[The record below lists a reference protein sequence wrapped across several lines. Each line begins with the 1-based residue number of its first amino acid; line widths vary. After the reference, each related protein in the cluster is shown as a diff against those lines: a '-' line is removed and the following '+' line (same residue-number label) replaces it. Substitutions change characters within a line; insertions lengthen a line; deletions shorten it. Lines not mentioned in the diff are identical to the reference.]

1 MALLNTVF
9 FLHTVTLP
17 RVQVCTFTCVWIC
30 SHFPCSSCQTVAELS
45 SFSPSYRQAAE
56 VLVHLESSYPH
67 LSLEPL
73 TFRQEGRFLEIYK
86 PLSRLAGI
94 GEGEEEDG
102 ADDSGDDENL
112 RPSPPYPDP
121 YNFEEPQAGLKM
133 FPPGGPAMDNPMLLF
148 HSFFP
153 QRIDLEPLASLMAA
167 EDLLSSTQFSLQ
179 KLAKQRDFINKHIEK
194 SSFTCKVWG
203 AWCGRGH
210 VHVRV
215 CVCVCVCVVGKI
227 SIVLTQA
234 LKICVEEVAMIVLC
248 PVDRLGECA

>member
-1 MALLNTVF
+1 M
-9 FLHTVTLP
+9 
-17 RVQVCTFTCVWIC
+17 CTCYVDLFP
-30 SHFPCSSCQTVAELS
+30 SPCSSCQTVAELS

-73 TFRQEGRFLEIYK
+73 TFRQEGLFLEIYK
-86 PLSRLAGI
+86 PLSLAGT

-102 ADDSGDDENL
+102 AEDSDDDENL

-133 FPPGGPAMDNPMLLF
+133 FPPGGSAVDNPMLLF

-194 SSFTCKVWG
+194 SSFTCKVG
-203 AWCGRGH
+203 GCGLG
-210 VHVRV
+210 VVMCMYL
-215 CVCVCVCVVGKI
+215 CVCVCV
-227 SIVLTQA
+227 
-234 LKICVEEVAMIVLC
+234 
-248 PVDRLGECA
+248 